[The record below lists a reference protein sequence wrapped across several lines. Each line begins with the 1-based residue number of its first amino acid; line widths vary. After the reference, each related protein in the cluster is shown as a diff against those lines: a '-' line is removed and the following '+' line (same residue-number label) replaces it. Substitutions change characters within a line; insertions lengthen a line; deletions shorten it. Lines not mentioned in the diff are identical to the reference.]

1 MDPLSS
7 VFVAFIA
14 GLLAPLGAVCV
25 LPLYPG
31 YLVYLANRTDG
42 FPGRELL
49 ARFSLVILAGILL
62 SFFTVGLIITGLLE
76 MSLSAAIGSLSL
88 AAFVILAIIS
98 VVLILGVD
106 ISRYLPAIQRPR
118 FTNPYR
124 DAFIF
129 GLFFGLVI
137 IPCNPAPLILLFAL
151 STGVTGYLANGILLA
166 AFCAG
171 LAVPLLV
178 VSLLPSPV
186 QQRLMTAVTS
196 HRRAVNAVCGVIMLV
211 LSMYYL
217 LFVFRVHEIV
227 TSAAT
232 GLLQGI

>member
-7 VFVAFIA
+7 VFVAFVA

-31 YLVYLANRTDG
+31 YLVYLANLRG
-42 FPGRELL
+42 GLPGRGFL
-49 ARFSLVILAGILL
+49 AGFSLVILAGILL
-62 SFFTVGLIITGLLE
+62 SFFVVGLIITGLLE
-76 MSLSAAIGSLSL
+76 MSLSAAIGSLSM
-88 AAFVILAIIS
+88 AAFVILA
-98 VVLILGVD
+98 VVSGLLIFGVD

-118 FTNPYR
+118 FSNPYR

-171 LAVPLLV
+171 LAVPLLL
-178 VSLLPSPV
+178 VSLLPSLV
-186 QQRLMTAVTS
+186 QQQLMTTVTS
-196 HRRAVNAVCGVIMLV
+196 HRRTVNAACGVIMLV
-211 LSMYYL
+211 LSMYTCCSC
-217 LFVFRVHEIV
+217 FVF
-227 TSAAT
+227 TK
-232 GLLQGI
+232 L